1 MRPILDLLQS
11 AYQDSG
17 TAPWVVAFSGG
28 KDSTLVLD
36 LVFNILL
43 ELDPA
48 ARTRPIHVVA
58 NDTQVESPLVI
69 LHLNMELDR
78 IRQFVDR
85 HNLPVKVVKT
95 TPKVNETFWVNLIG
109 KGYPP
114 PSRMFRWCTEK
125 LKISPTTH
133 YIRRQILRNG
143 EVILL
148 MGTRTAESATRA
160 GSIRRH
166 AISHYYGRHSKL
178 PRCMTFM
185 PIRDLTDE
193 QVWEYLSI
201 AECPW
206 TKTSYDDLIGLYRN
220 AGGGECPL
228 VVDDSQLQQL
238 SCGEKSPRF
247 GCWVCTLVTKDKSL
261 DGLVKSGHSEL
272 QAYSQFRTWLMDMT
286 ADKCNRLPFSRK
298 GVVRYGKNGR
308 ISPGPLTIKARKRI
322 LARLRRLE
330 KATGQKLLTEK
341 ELTRIK
347 QIWKDDQFA
356 YDFIGKDVEETLRKR
371 MMEAG

>member
-1 MRPILDLLQS
+1 MRHIIDLLKS
-11 AYQDSG
+11 AYLDPGPS
-17 TAPWVVAFSGG
+17 PWVVAFSGG

-36 LVFNILL
+36 LVFNALL
-43 ELDPA
+43 ELDSA
-48 ARTRPIHVVA
+48 DHQRPIHVVA

-69 LHLNMELDR
+69 GHLDAQLTQ
-78 IRQFVDR
+78 IRQFSDR
-85 HNLPVKVVKT
+85 YNLPVSVVKT
-95 TPKVNETFWVNLIG
+95 TPMATETFWVNLIG

-125 LKISPTTH
+125 LKINPTTH

-148 MGTRTAESATRA
+148 MGARAAESATRA
-160 GSIRRH
+160 GSINRH
-166 AISHYYGRHSKL
+166 ATSHYYGRHSKL
-178 PRCMTFM
+178 PRCKTFM

-201 AECPW
+201 AKCPW
-206 TKTSYDDLIGLYRN
+206 TRKPYDALIDLYRD

-228 VVDDSQLQQL
+228 VVDDSQLQQP

-247 GCWVCTLVTKDKSL
+247 GCWVCTLVKKDKSL
-261 DGLVKSGHSEL
+261 DGLVKSGYSEL
-272 QAYSQFRTWLMDMT
+272 KAYSRFRSWLMEIS
-286 ADKCNRLPFSRK
+286 ADKNNRLPFSRK
-298 GVVRYGKNGR
+298 GVVRYAKNGR
-308 ISPGPLTIKARKRI
+308 ISPGPLTLDARKRI
-322 LARLRRLE
+322 LTRLRRLE
-330 KATGQKLLTEK
+330 KTTGQKLLSDDEFR
-341 ELTRIK
+341 RIK

-371 MMEAG
+371 MMEA